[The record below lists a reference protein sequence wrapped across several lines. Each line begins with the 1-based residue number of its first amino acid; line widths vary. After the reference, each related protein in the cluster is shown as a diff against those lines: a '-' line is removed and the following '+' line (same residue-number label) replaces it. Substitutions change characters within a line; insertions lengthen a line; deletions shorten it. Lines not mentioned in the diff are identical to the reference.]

1 MDTSA
6 DKSLLS
12 LKGLL
17 EYFNSIK
24 QQIIDAAMQ
33 LGMSA
38 SGKTLSSLQVV
49 ETPNGYE
56 LQANSSIY
64 FLEHGRGPTTV
75 PKGNPGNPDL
85 VQIIQ
90 DWIDAKG
97 LDLNA
102 YAVANTIH
110 KSGTKL
116 YRAGGNSGILS
127 VPLNLD
133 TLDQVFDTIAAQYLQ
148 TTADEIFNTLQTRN
162 P

>member
-6 DKSLLS
+6 DKSSFPLQGVG
-12 LKGLL
+12 GLL
-17 EYFNSIK
+17 EYFNAVK
-24 QQIIDAAMQ
+24 QQIIDAATQ
-33 LGMSA
+33 RGMSA
-38 SGKTLSSLQVV
+38 SGQTLSSLQVV

-56 LQANSSIY
+56 LQADSSIY
-64 FLEHGRGPTTV
+64 FLEHGRGPTTA
-75 PKGNPGNPDL
+75 PKGNPDNPDL

-110 KSGTKL
+110 KNGTKL

-133 TLDQVFDTIAAQYLQ
+133 TLDQVFDTIADRYLRA
-148 TTADEIFNTLQTRN
+148 TADEIFNQM
-162 P
+162 